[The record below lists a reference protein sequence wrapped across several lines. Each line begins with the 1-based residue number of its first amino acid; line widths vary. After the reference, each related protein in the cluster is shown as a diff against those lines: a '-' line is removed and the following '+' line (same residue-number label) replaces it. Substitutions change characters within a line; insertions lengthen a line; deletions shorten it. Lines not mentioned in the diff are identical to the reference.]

1 MHLTHQND
9 QDYLIGGYNQ
19 DELAYMVDYL
29 LGLGRSVRIIY
40 PEALKTAYLQE
51 LQQIQDFY

>member
-29 LGLGRSVRIIY
+29 LGLGRNVRIIY
-40 PEALKTAYLQE
+40 PEALKTVYLQE